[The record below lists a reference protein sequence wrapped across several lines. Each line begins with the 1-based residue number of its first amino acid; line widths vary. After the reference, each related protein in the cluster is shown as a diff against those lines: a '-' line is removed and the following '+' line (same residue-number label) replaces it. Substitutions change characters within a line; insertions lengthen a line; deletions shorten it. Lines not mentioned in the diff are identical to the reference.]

1 MTETDAAT
9 DRASL
14 VPGAHR
20 LIRAIDGKEGPFAGT
35 LITYDEG
42 VAVCVDVERLTHWSG
57 WAFSDADHICGVLDI
72 RRRADGHDALL
83 PWCTQRVEAF
93 LGRRRASESP
103 LTPGEL
109 GTLVVSLLRGVRELG
124 SDADAV
130 GDWWLTGDGR
140 PLFVHGE
147 GGTARALTAALINNL
162 THQQPDRATLR
173 ILEEM
178 TTALRQP
185 RHPAED
191 DRRWE
196 EQLFARAAP
205 RALRLDVFAPE
216 RVSDIAPRL
225 VAIDAT
231 ARPVDGI
238 RRRQRA
244 RDRTRD
250 NGVATRTRER
260 LSALAAGAHQAA
272 VRLFSRAA
280 RQDDSTTRPVDT
292 AKQTPKMTRG
302 RSLLLAGSLGAVVLL
317 VGLLW
322 PSDSGNDPAEASQ
335 KEATSETPNDV
346 ATAPAPTPTPT
357 ESASSPAKGGAAL
370 DAVPALLDGIAVCV
384 TAAAGQCPSAV
395 ADGADTPSDGAATQG
410 SSASTA
416 TLVDD
421 YGDVAVIRLTPTVVE
436 GSDAERAEQMMVL
449 ERRNEIWLVRDVYDV
464 ANQPD

>member
-1 MTETDAAT
+1 MGR
-9 DRASL
+9 RA
-14 VPGAHR
+14 
-20 LIRAIDGKEGPFAGT
+20 FAGT

-42 VAVCVDVERLTHWSG
+42 VAVCVDVEQLTQWSG

-93 LGRRRASESP
+93 LGRRSASESP

-109 GTLVVSLLRGVRELG
+109 GTLVASLLRGVRELI
-124 SDADAV
+124 SDADAM

-147 GGTARALTAALINNL
+147 GGAARALTAALVNRL
-162 THQQPDRATLR
+162 THQQSDRATLR

-178 TTALRQP
+178 MVALRQP

-216 RVSDIAPRL
+216 RVSEVAPRL
-225 VAIDAT
+225 VAADVT
-231 ARPVDGI
+231 ARAAESG
-238 RRRQRA
+238 RRRRRDEVRGDGMLARQ
-244 RDRTRD
+244 RDRGH
-250 NGVATRTRER
+250 GVGRLRER
-260 LSALAAGAHQAA
+260 QAAKSPSIRLIALVAVARQGA
-272 VRLFSRAA
+272 VRLFNRAA
-280 RQDDSTTRPVDT
+280 TQDDAMTPRVDT
-292 AKQTPKMTRG
+292 GKRTPKMSRG
-302 RSLLLAGSLGAVVLL
+302 RALLLAGSLGAVVLI

-322 PSDSGNDPAEASQ
+322 PSESGDDPAEASQ
-335 KEATSETPNDV
+335 KVAVSESPTDGATGET
-346 ATAPAPTPTPT
+346 PTPTPAPA
-357 ESASSPAKGGAAL
+357 ESTAAPADGGAAV

-384 TAAAGQCPSAV
+384 AAAAKQCPDAV
-395 ADGADTPSDGAATQG
+395 AEGARIPSDGAASQG
-410 SSASTA
+410 ASGSTA

-421 YGDVAVIRLTPTVVE
+421 YGDVAVIRLTPTGIE
-436 GSDAERAEQMMVL
+436 GSEAEGTERDGAEQMMVL
-449 ERRNEIWLVRDVYDV
+449 ERHNEIWLVRDVYDV
-464 ANQPD
+464 VNQPD